1 MHDFEHS
8 PSRHGTDSLKWQRYG
23 AALPLWVADMDF
35 LSPEPVVAA
44 LRERVM
50 HGVFGYGAPPQELT
64 ETICARMAEL
74 YRWAVTPEQIVY
86 LPGLVCGLNVACRAT
101 GESGDAVLAQTP
113 VYPPFLTAP
122 LHQDR
127 QLLTAELSAETRD
140 KRLHYRFDDAAL
152 GATITPRTRLFMLCH
167 PHNPV
172 GRAFD
177 LAELNRLAEIC
188 ERYDLTVCSD
198 EIHCDLLLDG
208 RRHIPFATLSPEI
221 AQRCITLMA
230 PSKTYNIAGL
240 GASFAI
246 IQNPKLRQRFKQAMR
261 GIVPDANILALNAA
275 LAAYRHGGDWLR
287 ELLDYLAAN
296 RNYAVD
302 FIARNLPGIRATVPD
317 ATYLLWLDCRNT
329 GISGNPHAFFLNHA
343 EVALN
348 DGPTFGPG
356 GEGFVRL
363 NFGCPRAT
371 LTEGLERMRAALAE
385 SPALH
390 VASPV

>member
-1 MHDFEHS
+1 MHYDFDHS
-8 PSRHGTDSLKWQRYG
+8 PRRRDTDSLKWQRYG

-35 LSPEPVVAA
+35 VSPEPVVTA
-44 LRERVM
+44 LAERVA
-50 HGVFGYGAPPQELT
+50 HGVFGYGAPPDALT
-64 ETICARMAEL
+64 ETICSRMVEL
-74 YRWAVTPEQIVY
+74 YGWRITPEQIIY
-86 LPGLVCGLNVACRAT
+86 LPGLVCGLNVACRAA
-101 GESGDAVLAQTP
+101 GEPGDAVLVQTP
-113 VYPPFLTAP
+113 VYPPFLSAP
-122 LHQDR
+122 LHQER
-127 QLLTAELSAETRD
+127 QLLVAELNAEQRCGQLYYT
-140 KRLHYRFDDAAL
+140 FDAAAFA
-152 GATITPRTRLFMLCH
+152 ATLTPRARLFMLCH

-177 LAELNRLAEIC
+177 RAELSRLAEIC

-208 RRHIPFATLSPEI
+208 RRHIPFATLSPDT

-246 IQNPKLRQRFKQAMR
+246 IQNPKLRRRFKQAMR
-261 GIVPDANILALNAA
+261 GIVPDANILALHAA
-275 LAAYRHGGDWLR
+275 LAAYRHGGRWLR

-296 RNYAVD
+296 RDYAASY
-302 FIARNLPGIRATVPD
+302 IARQLPGVRATAPE
-317 ATYLLWLDCRNT
+317 ATYLLWLDCRDA
-329 GISGNPHAFFLNHA
+329 GIAGNPHDFFLKHA

-348 DGPTFGPG
+348 DGPTFGRG

-371 LTEGLERMRAALAE
+371 LAEGLERMRKALVE
-385 SPALH
+385 RF
-390 VASPV
+390 